1 MYAWCYSANNQY
13 NTLQVNQESDNIW
26 ISRMKCEPST
36 SYSKLYPLIKDTT
49 VNVSLSEDSSVDK
62 QQHWRTATMINLVPS
77 NYILPWATARSYL
90 QKEQK
95 QSTKIFIGQFQKH
108 LDTH

>member
-1 MYAWCYSANNQY
+1 MPDVILQTINTTHFKWIRNQIIY
-13 NTLQVNQESDNIW
+13 GFQEWSVNHQQATVNF
-26 ISRMKCEPST
+26 
-36 SYSKLYPLIKDTT
+36 YPLIKDTT

-90 QKEQK
+90 QKQQK